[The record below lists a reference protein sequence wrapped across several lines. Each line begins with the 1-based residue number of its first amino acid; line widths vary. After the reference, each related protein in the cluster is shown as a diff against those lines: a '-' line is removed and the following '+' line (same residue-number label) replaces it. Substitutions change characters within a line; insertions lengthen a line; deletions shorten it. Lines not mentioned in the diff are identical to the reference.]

1 MEYKTLG
8 NTNLVVS
15 PICFGTLTVGPVQG
29 NLSVPDGGEIL
40 AFGIEQGIN
49 FFDTAQLYQ
58 TYPYIK
64 YAMNRA
70 NSYDIVVSSKT
81 YAYTREMAI
90 AAVEQARME
99 LDRDYIDIFMLH
111 EQESV
116 HTLNGHAP
124 ALEYF
129 YECKQKGIIKAVGAS
144 MHTISAVYGAIE
156 KELDIIHPLIN
167 LNGLGIS
174 DGSREDM
181 EQAIIHAHNKGIGI
195 FSMKALGGGNLHKNA
210 SECLDYIFTR
220 DFIDSVAIGMQ
231 SIDEVSANINFVNNH
246 TFTEK
251 DTIALHNKN
260 RHLHIDDWC
269 VGCGA
274 CVKRCKQNALYVEAS
289 IAKCTYDKCIL
300 CGYCSTVCKEWAI
313 KVV

>member
-1 MEYKTLG
+1 MVLKTLG
-8 NTNLVVS
+8 NINIKVS
-15 PICFGTLTVGPVQG
+15 PICFGTLTVGPVQA
-29 NLSVPDGGEIL
+29 NLTVPDGGEIF
-40 AFGIEQGIN
+40 AYGIENGIN

-64 YAMNRA
+64 YAMKRA
-70 NSYDIVVSSKT
+70 NNYDIVVSSKT
-81 YAYTREMAI
+81 YAYTREMAKE
-90 AAVEQARME
+90 AVEQARKE

-111 EQESV
+111 EQESI
-116 HTLNGHAP
+116 HTLRGHTP
-124 ALEYF
+124 ALEYL
-129 YECKQKGIIKAVGAS
+129 YECKQQGIIKAVGAS
-144 MHTISAVYGAIE
+144 MHTVAAVKGAIS

-167 LNGLGIS
+167 YNGLGIS

-181 EQAIIHAHNKGIGI
+181 EAAISQAHGYGMGV

-210 SECLDYIFTR
+210 SECLKYAFTR

-231 SIDEVSANINFVNNH
+231 SVDEVLANINFYNNH
-246 TFTEK
+246 TFTKK
-251 DTIALHNKN
+251 DTEALYNKN

-274 CVKRCKQNALYVEAS
+274 CVKRCKQNALYIEDNT
-289 IAKCTYDKCIL
+289 AKCIYEKCIL